1 MTSVKALP
9 HIVIIGAGFGGLRA
23 AKALY
28 GAPVRVTLIDRNNYH
43 LFQPLLY
50 QVATSALAPDEIAY
64 PIRSI
69 FRRQKNLSFHMGAVT
84 AIDLNNRTVVNESG
98 TIPYDYLILATGGIT
113 HYFGV
118 DAVAQHSFGLK
129 DLDDATR
136 IRNHILSQFELAAKE
151 PDLDRRRGLLTFV
164 VAGGGPTGV
173 ECAGAISELIQM
185 VLQKDYHAMDF
196 TDVRVILLEAADRL
210 LGVMPEELGQFTAN
224 VLARKHVEVKFGT
237 AVASFD
243 GQQVKLADGSILLA
257 RTLIWA
263 AGVRASHLLDSL
275 GLPQDR
281 IGRIKVQPT
290 LQVEGYSNVFVIG
303 DSASCVDEKGMPL
316 PMVAPVA
323 MQQGDQVGRNILN
336 LLKGKPLEPFVY
348 RDPGILAT
356 IGRNQA
362 VARLGKYQ
370 FRGFFAW
377 LVWVVV
383 HIFQLIG
390 FRNRIAVLLDWAWNY
405 LFYDRAV
412 RLIGPN

>member
-1 MTSVKALP
+1 MPEKTLP

-23 AKALY
+23 AKALA

-69 FRRQKNLSFHMGAVT
+69 FRRQKNLTFHMGAVT
-84 AIDLNNRTVVNESG
+84 AIDLKHKTVVNETG
-98 TIPYDYLILATGGIT
+98 TIAYDYLILATGGVT
-113 HYFGV
+113 HYFGL
-118 DAVAQHSFGLK
+118 DAVAQNSFGLK
-129 DLDDATR
+129 DLEDAVR
-136 IRNHILSQFELAAKE
+136 IRNHILSRFELAAKE

-173 ECAGAISELIQM
+173 ECAGAISELIRM
-185 VLQKDYHAMDF
+185 VLQKDHHSMDF
-196 TDVRVILLEAADRL
+196 SDVRVILLEATDRL
-210 LGVMPEELGQFTAN
+210 LGAMPDQLSQFTAN
-224 VLARKHVEVKFGT
+224 VLARKHVEVKFKT
-237 AVASFD
+237 VVASFD
-243 GQQVKLADGSILLA
+243 GRQVELTDGTNLPAS
-257 RTLIWA
+257 TLIWA
-263 AGVRASHLLDSL
+263 AGVRAPRLLDSL
-275 GLPQDR
+275 ELPQDR
-281 IGRIKVQPT
+281 IGRIKVRPT
-290 LQVEGYSNVFVIG
+290 LQVEGYSDAFAIG
-303 DSASCVDEKGMPL
+303 DSASFADDKGMPL

-323 MQQGDQVGRNILN
+323 MQQGEHAGKNILN
-336 LLKGKPLEPFVY
+336 LLRGKSLDPFVY

-362 VARLGKYQ
+362 VARLGKYR
-370 FRGFFAW
+370 FSGLFAW

-390 FRNRIAVLLDWAWNY
+390 FRNRVAVLVDWAWNY

-412 RLIGPN
+412 RLIGPG